1 MRRYEKEN
9 MYNDKSFSPI
19 ETLELSAEVNG
30 YTLINSLTG
39 KKRITKLKTVTAYVS
54 VGLIVRCTH
63 LSLLWWEYGRSLWAK
78 VVHHPTALHTVK
90 EEEVLVRCVSLGKS
104 L

>member
-1 MRRYEKEN
+1 
-9 MYNDKSFSPI
+9 MYNDKFFSPI

-30 YTLINSLTG
+30 YTMINSLTG
-39 KKRITKLKTVTAYVS
+39 EKKVTQLKTVTAFV
-54 VGLIVRCTH
+54 LCTH

-78 VVHHPTALHTVK
+78 VVHYPAALHTVK
-90 EEEVLVRCVSLGKS
+90 EEEVLVWCVSLGKS